1 MRTLDTDR
9 EHLHNHTKWSQR
21 AIAWNEKDKSADL
34 LLRGS
39 ELAVAQAWLKDTQ
52 EQKKQPAATELQKE
66 YIAKSS
72 GHERKN
78 RLLLTGAVVSVM
90 GVMTAAAIGSTMLWL
105 KAQRQTEIAER
116 ETKIATLREN
126 AARVQTLLP
135 VEPVEA
141 LILAI
146 KATGESQS
154 SSQEVREKSFS
165 QVQSS
170 LRDASADARERNI
183 LQGHQG
189 EVNSAAFS
197 PDCKTIVSGGG
208 DGMIRLWDSS
218 GNPIGQPIKGHQG
231 KVNSVAFSPDCK
243 TIVSGDRYGI
253 IRLWNTRGKPINQP
267 IKGHQGVMS
276 VAFSPDGKTIVSG
289 SGDIRLWDTIGNPI
303 GQPFKGHQRGVNSV
317 AFSPDS
323 KTIVS
328 GGSDKTIRLWD
339 TSGNPIGQPFKG
351 HQDQVISVAFSPNS
365 KTIVSGDGEGTIRLW
380 DTSGNPI
387 GQLFKGH
394 ENQVRSVA
402 FSPDGKT
409 IVSGS
414 LDSTIRLWDTLG
426 NPVRR
431 PFTGHE
437 GWVSSVAFSPDGKT
451 IVSGSNDNAI
461 RLWDTKGNLIGQP
474 FTGHEGWVWSV
485 AFSPDGKT
493 IVSGSADKTI
503 RLWRGGNWQDWLG
516 VACDRLIEHPILVDP
531 ETLLGEDVEMIEVAK
546 DARSTCQNSV
556 WNKTENAQFLV
567 NQGRAIGRGGDVKGA
582 ITKFQQARKLSSNI
596 QVPTEEK
603 VGWWAAGALVEKGEK
618 LVKEGKVKE
627 ALAAYQEAQR
637 LKPTWKLYA
646 DSWNTLCRY
655 GSLHG
660 QAAAVMQACEKAV
673 ALAPKNGEFRDSR
686 GIARA
691 LTGDKP
697 GAIEDFQAFIKSTNW
712 DKWKKQRQRWIDALK
727 AGKNPFTPEE
737 IEKLKG

>member
-1 MRTLDTDR
+1 M
-9 EHLHNHTKWSQR
+9 
-21 AIAWNEKDKSADL
+21 
-34 LLRGS
+34 
-39 ELAVAQAWLKDTQ
+39 
-52 EQKKQPAATELQKE
+52 
-66 YIAKSS
+66 
-72 GHERKN
+72 
-78 RLLLTGAVVSVM
+78 
-90 GVMTAAAIGSTMLWL
+90 
-105 KAQRQTEIAER
+105 
-116 ETKIATLREN
+116 
-126 AARVQTLLP
+126 
-135 VEPVEA
+135 
-141 LILAI
+141 
-146 KATGESQS
+146 
-154 SSQEVREKSFS
+154 
-165 QVQSS
+165 
-170 LRDASADARERNI
+170 
-183 LQGHQG
+183 
-189 EVNSAAFS
+189 
-197 PDCKTIVSGGG
+197 
-208 DGMIRLWDSS
+208 
-218 GNPIGQPIKGHQG
+218 
-231 KVNSVAFSPDCK
+231 
-243 TIVSGDRYGI
+243 
-253 IRLWNTRGKPINQP
+253 
-267 IKGHQGVMS
+267 
-276 VAFSPDGKTIVSG
+276 AFSPDGKTIVSG
-289 SGDIRLWDTIGNPI
+289 G
-303 GQPFKGHQRGVNSV
+303 
-317 AFSPDS
+317 
-323 KTIVS
+323 
-328 GGSDKTIRLWD
+328 
-339 TSGNPIGQPFKG
+339 
-351 HQDQVISVAFSPNS
+351 
-365 KTIVSGDGEGTIRLW
+365 
-380 DTSGNPI
+380 
-387 GQLFKGH
+387 
-394 ENQVRSVA
+394 
-402 FSPDGKT
+402 
-409 IVSGS
+409 
-414 LDSTIRLWDTLG
+414 
-426 NPVRR
+426 
-431 PFTGHE
+431 
-437 GWVSSVAFSPDGKT
+437 
-451 IVSGSNDNAI
+451 NDNTI

-697 GAIEDFQAFIKSTNW
+697 GAIEDFQAFIKST
-712 DKWKKQRQRWIDALK
+712 DSDEEKKQRQGWIDALK
-727 AGKNPFTPEE
+727 AGKNTFTPEE